1 MKRLYTLIP
10 LLLLFISAITYGQ
23 KIRFTDT
30 VNSWKIQG
38 SAGWPDKVTY
48 GYYSIQF
55 DSLVTK
61 NGITYTSIAQYGLCR
76 EDTIQNKVYVL
87 HANDTVEKVLY
98 DYNLQVGD
106 TFAYQF
112 WGLGNKDAKGIVVYI
127 DSVLITGNYHKIWRF
142 HNFIPN
148 LYPGSI
154 IEGVGI
160 MAWGTPEV
168 GSNVVCFN
176 RNGVMVTIN
185 NYIDALS
192 CALDVNN
199 INTNNKTISIFPN
212 PANQYSK
219 ITFPYNIQSGTL
231 TITDVLGKTIN
242 TQVISNRSE
251 IVIGEM
257 PASSFYFYQ
266 LTDLIQNQSYTGKFI
281 YE

>member
-1 MKRLYTLIP
+1 MIKSYILIP
-10 LLLLFISAITYGQ
+10 LLLLIISATSFGQ

-61 NGITYTSIAQYGLCR
+61 NGFTYTSIAEYGLCR
-76 EDTIQNKVYVL
+76 EDTIQNKVFVL
-87 HANDTVEKVLY
+87 HANDTLEKVLY

-127 DSVLITGNYHKIWRF
+127 DSLLIAGTYHKIWNF
-142 HNFIPN
+142 HNSIPN

-168 GSNVVCFN
+168 GSSVVCFN
-176 RNGVMVTIN
+176 RNGVMVTIKD
-185 NYIDALS
+185 YIDALS

-199 INTNNKTISIFPN
+199 INTNNKTITISPN

-219 ITFPYNIQSGTL
+219 ITFPYTIQSGSL
-231 TITDVLGKTIN
+231 IITDVLGKTISSKALN
-242 TQVISNRSE
+242 NKTEVT
-251 IVIGEM
+251 IGEL
-257 PASSFYFYQ
+257 PGSGLYFYKLAD
-266 LTDLIQNQSYTGKFI
+266 LTNNQSYTGKFI